1 MKIAIPTKS
10 DIVEDHFG
18 HCEYYS
24 VYETDNDK
32 NIISKEL
39 FRTQGGCGCKSNI
52 AGILDQMGV
61 EVLLAGNMGQGAI
74 NMLHAHN
81 IDVIRG
87 CEGKADELVV
97 SYLSGKLD
105 DKDIVCEHHNCGDH

>member
-1 MKIAIPTKS
+1 MKIAIPTKNN
-10 DIVEDHFG
+10 IVEDHFG
-18 HCEYYS
+18 QCEYYS

-32 NIISKEL
+32 NIVSKEL

-52 AGILDQMGV
+52 AGVLGQMGV

-81 IDVIRG
+81 IDIVRG
-87 CEGKADELVV
+87 CEGEADELVA
-97 SYLSGKLD
+97 SYLSGILD
-105 DKDIVCEHHNCGDH
+105 DKDIVCEHRNCGDH